1 MIPADTPSGTH
12 AGRKEPVLGL
22 IWAQSSNGVIGKNG
36 ELPWHLPEDLAHF
49 KRTTQ
54 GHPVIMGRRT
64 WDSFPAKFR
73 PLPGRTNIV
82 ISGNPERRE
91 ELARSG
97 AVAVGSLE
105 QALAEA
111 ASSPGSEEV
120 WIIGGGEIFRNA
132 TALANTAVVTVID
145 LETDGDTFAPM
156 LSAGWTFDAADPAEG
171 WLTSSNGTRYRIAL
185 WTQQVD
191 PAN

>member
-1 MIPADTPSGTH
+1 
-12 AGRKEPVLGL
+12 
-22 IWAQSSNGVIGKNG
+22 VIGKDG
-36 ELPWHLPEDLAHF
+36 DLPWHLPEDLAHF
-49 KRTTQ
+49 KRTTK

-82 ISGNPERRE
+82 ISGSPERRE
-91 ELARSG
+91 ELANSG

-105 QALAEA
+105 QAIAEA

-156 LSAGWTFDAADPAEG
+156 LGPGWTFDAADPAEG

-185 WTQQVD
+185 WTQQVES
-191 PAN
+191 AS